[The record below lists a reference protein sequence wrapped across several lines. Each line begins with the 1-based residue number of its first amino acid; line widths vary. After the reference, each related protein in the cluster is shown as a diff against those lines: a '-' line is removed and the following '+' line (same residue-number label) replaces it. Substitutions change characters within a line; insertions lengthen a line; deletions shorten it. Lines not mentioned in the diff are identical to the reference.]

1 MSPRTAAERR
11 LETVHLVRH
20 AHAGDAELWD
30 GPDELRP
37 LTRKGR
43 RQAERLGAF
52 LVRVGIRPDRIISSP
67 KVRALQTAEAI
78 GLALGIDVD
87 IDERLS
93 SGCYMGC
100 LDVVLGDSGARAP
113 MVVGHDPDF
122 SILLSGL
129 LGAAPQ
135 EMRKG
140 AFATI
145 DVRRPLR
152 AGTGVLRWL
161 IPPELLADAD
171 GGPEHPAPTEG

>member
-1 MSPRTAAERR
+1 
-11 LETVHLVRH
+11 VRH
-20 AHAGDAELWD
+20 AHAGDPESWD

-52 LVRVGIRPDRIISSP
+52 LVRAGIRPDRIISSP
-67 KVRALQTAEAI
+67 KIRALQTAETI
-78 GLALGIDVD
+78 GHALGIDVD
-87 IDERLS
+87 VDQRLS
-93 SGCYMGC
+93 SGCSMGR
-100 LDVVLGDSGARAP
+100 LDGLIGDSGARAP

-122 SILLSGL
+122 SMLLSEL
-129 LGAAPQ
+129 LGSGPQ

-161 IPPELLADAD
+161 VPPDLLVDAD
-171 GGPEHPAPTEG
+171 GGGRHTIPDEG